1 MTEPRQAQIAVKL
14 ERIDARS
21 RSAAADTVAVEEPLE
36 IRIRTAGEPLPGTPV
51 TVTMRTPGHD
61 EELALGFLFGEG
73 LIHSMADVAHV
84 GPCGKTGQVVAVQ
97 LAAGVVDPRPA
108 LQRSFYTTSSCGV
121 CGKSSIDAV
130 TRLIPNRGVSK
141 TLRIPATTLQ
151 QLPARLQ
158 KHQSV
163 FASTGGLHAAALFA
177 ADGELLAV
185 YEDVGRHNATDK
197 LLGAELRR
205 GDSRAPQCAL
215 LLSGRAS
222 FELLQKAA
230 MAGIELV
237 AAIGAPSS
245 LAIEM
250 AQTLGITLVG
260 FLRAGG
266 FNIYSAPDRISG
278 EQQPVKAGSGS

>member
-1 MTEPRQAQIAVKL
+1 MIAPRPAQVSAKVKRVKASSTTSAV
-14 ERIDARS
+14 
-21 RSAAADTVAVEEPLE
+21 DTLAVEEPLE
-36 IRIRTAGEPLPGTPV
+36 IRIRAFGEPLPGTPV

-73 LIHSMADVAHV
+73 LIRSMQDVAQI
-84 GPCGKTGQVVAVQ
+84 GPCGNTGQVVALQ

-108 LQRSFYTTSSCGV
+108 LQRSFYTTSSCGI

-130 TRLIPNRGVSK
+130 TKLVPKRRVGDQLRLSAEV
-141 TLRIPATTLQ
+141 LQ
-151 QLPARLQ
+151 QLPGKLQ
-158 KHQSV
+158 AQQSIFSV
-163 FASTGGLHAAALFA
+163 TGGLHAAALVSSL
-177 ADGELLAV
+177 GELLAV

-197 LLGAELRR
+197 LIGAELRLGMQR
-205 GDSRAPQCAL
+205 PANSAL

-230 MAGIELV
+230 MAGIEVV

-245 LAIEM
+245 LAVEL
-250 AQTLGITLVG
+250 AQSLGITLVG

-266 FNIYSAPDRISG
+266 FNVY
-278 EQQPVKAGSGS
+278 SGSERLQV

>member
-1 MTEPRQAQIAVKL
+1 MTAPKPAHVSAKVERVKASSTTSAV
-14 ERIDARS
+14 
-21 RSAAADTVAVEEPLE
+21 DTVAVEEPLE
-36 IRIRTAGEPLPGTPV
+36 IRIRAFGEPLPGTPV
-51 TVTMRTPGHD
+51 TVTMRTPGND

-73 LIHSMADVAHV
+73 LIHSMQDVAQI
-84 GPCGKTGQVVAVQ
+84 GPCGNTGQVVALQ

-130 TRLIPNRGVSK
+130 TKLVPRRRVGDQ
-141 TLRIPATTLQ
+141 LRMSADVLQ
-151 QLPARLQ
+151 QLPGKLQ
-158 KHQSV
+158 AQQSV
-163 FASTGGLHAAALFA
+163 FSVTGGLHAAALVSA
-177 ADGELLAV
+177 HGELLAV

-197 LLGAELRR
+197 LIGAELRLGTQR
-205 GDSRAPQCAL
+205 PASSAL

-230 MAGIELV
+230 MAGIEIV

-245 LAIEM
+245 LAVEL
-250 AQTLGITLVG
+250 AQSLGITLVG

-266 FNIYSAPDRISG
+266 FNVYSGR
-278 EQQPVKAGSGS
+278 ERLQV

>member
-1 MTEPRQAQIAVKL
+1 MTAPRPAQVSARVERVKANSTASA
-14 ERIDARS
+14 ID
-21 RSAAADTVAVEEPLE
+21 TLAVEEPLE
-36 IRIRTAGEPLPGTPV
+36 IRIRAFGEPLPGTPV
-51 TVTMRTPGHD
+51 TVTMRTPGND

-73 LIHSMADVAHV
+73 LIHSMQDVAQI
-84 GPCGKTGQVVAVQ
+84 GPCGNTGQVVGLQ

-130 TRLIPNRGVSK
+130 TKLVPRRRVGDQ
-141 TLRIPATTLQ
+141 LRMGAEVLQ
-151 QLPARLQ
+151 QLPGKLQ
-158 KHQSV
+158 AQQSV
-163 FASTGGLHAAALFA
+163 FSVTGGLHAAALVSPL
-177 ADGELLAV
+177 GELLAV

-197 LLGAELRR
+197 LIGAELRLGMQR
-205 GDSRAPQCAL
+205 PANNAL

-230 MAGIELV
+230 MAGIEIV

-245 LAIEM
+245 LAVEL
-250 AQTLGITLVG
+250 AQSLGITLVG

-266 FNIYSAPDRISG
+266 FNVYSGR
-278 EQQPVKAGSGS
+278 ERLQV

>member
-1 MTEPRQAQIAVKL
+1 MTAPRPAQVSAKV
-14 ERIDARS
+14 ERIKAS
-21 RSAAADTVAVEEPLE
+21 SATAAVDTLAVEEPLE
-36 IRIRTAGEPLPGTPV
+36 IRIRAFGEPLPGTPV
-51 TVTMRTPGHD
+51 TVTMRTPGND

-73 LIHSMADVAHV
+73 LIRSMQDVAQI
-84 GPCGKTGQVVAVQ
+84 GPCGNTGQVVALQ

-130 TRLIPNRGVSK
+130 TKLVPQRRVGGQ
-141 TLRIPATTLQ
+141 LRMSADALQ
-151 QLPARLQ
+151 QLPGKLQ
-158 KHQSV
+158 AQQSV
-163 FASTGGLHAAALFA
+163 FSVTGGLHAAALVSPI
-177 ADGELLAV
+177 GELLAV

-197 LLGAELRR
+197 LMGAELRLGMLR
-205 GDSRAPQCAL
+205 PANSAL

-230 MAGIELV
+230 MAGIEIV

-245 LAIEM
+245 LAVEL
-250 AQTLGITLVG
+250 AQSLGITLVG

-266 FNIYSAPDRISG
+266 FNVYSGR
-278 EQQPVKAGSGS
+278 ERLQV

>member
-1 MTEPRQAQIAVKL
+1 MSAKVERVKAGSTSTEF
-14 ERIDARS
+14 
-21 RSAAADTVAVEEPLE
+21 DTVAVEEPLE
-36 IRIRTAGEPLPGTPV
+36 IRIRSFGEPLPGTPV
-51 TVTMRTPGHD
+51 TVTMRTPGND

-73 LIHSMADVAHV
+73 LIRTMQDVAQI
-84 GPCGKTGQVVAVQ
+84 GPCGNTGQIVALQ

-130 TRLIPNRGVSK
+130 TRLVPGRRVGTRLHMSAEV
-141 TLRIPATTLQ
+141 LR
-151 QLPARLQ
+151 QLPARVQ
-158 KHQSV
+158 TRQSV
-163 FASTGGLHAAALFA
+163 FSVTGGLHAAALISA
-177 ADGELLAV
+177 QGDLLAV

-197 LLGAELRR
+197 LIGAELRLGMQR
-205 GDSRAPQCAL
+205 PADSAL

-230 MAGIELV
+230 MAGIEIV

-245 LAIEM
+245 LAIEL
-250 AQTLGITLVG
+250 AQSLGITLVG

-266 FNIYSAPDRISG
+266 FNVYTGG
-278 EQQPVKAGSGS
+278 ERLRT

>member
-1 MTEPRQAQIAVKL
+1 MIAPRPAQVSAKVKRVKASSTTSAV
-14 ERIDARS
+14 
-21 RSAAADTVAVEEPLE
+21 DTLAVEEPLE
-36 IRIRTAGEPLPGTPV
+36 IRIRAFGEPLPGTPV

-73 LIHSMADVAHV
+73 LIRSMQDVAQI
-84 GPCGKTGQVVAVQ
+84 GPCGNTGQVVALQ

-130 TRLIPNRGVSK
+130 TKLVPKRRVGDQLRLCAEV
-141 TLRIPATTLQ
+141 LQ
-151 QLPARLQ
+151 QLPGKLQ
-158 KHQSV
+158 AQQSV
-163 FASTGGLHAAALFA
+163 FSVTGGLHAAALVSSL
-177 ADGELLAV
+177 GELLAV

-197 LLGAELRR
+197 LIGAELRLGMQR
-205 GDSRAPQCAL
+205 PANSAL

-230 MAGIELV
+230 MAGIEVV

-245 LAIEM
+245 LAVEL
-250 AQTLGITLVG
+250 AQSLGITLVG

-266 FNIYSAPDRISG
+266 FNVY
-278 EQQPVKAGSGS
+278 SGSERLQV

>member
-1 MTEPRQAQIAVKL
+1 MIAPRPAQVSAKVKRVKASSTTSAV
-14 ERIDARS
+14 
-21 RSAAADTVAVEEPLE
+21 DTLAVEEPLE
-36 IRIRTAGEPLPGTPV
+36 IRIRAFGEPLPGTPV

-73 LIHSMADVAHV
+73 LIRSMQDVAQI
-84 GPCGKTGQVVAVQ
+84 GPCGNTGQVVALQ

-108 LQRSFYTTSSCGV
+108 LQRSFYTTSSCGI

-130 TRLIPNRGVSK
+130 TKLVPKRRVGDQLRLSAEV
-141 TLRIPATTLQ
+141 LQ
-151 QLPARLQ
+151 QLPGKLQ
-158 KHQSV
+158 AQQSV
-163 FASTGGLHAAALFA
+163 FSVTGGLHAAALVSSL
-177 ADGELLAV
+177 GELLAV

-197 LLGAELRR
+197 LIGAELRLGMQR
-205 GDSRAPQCAL
+205 PANSAL

-230 MAGIELV
+230 MAGIEVV

-245 LAIEM
+245 LAVEL
-250 AQTLGITLVG
+250 AQSLGITLVG

-266 FNIYSAPDRISG
+266 FNVY
-278 EQQPVKAGSGS
+278 SGSERLQV